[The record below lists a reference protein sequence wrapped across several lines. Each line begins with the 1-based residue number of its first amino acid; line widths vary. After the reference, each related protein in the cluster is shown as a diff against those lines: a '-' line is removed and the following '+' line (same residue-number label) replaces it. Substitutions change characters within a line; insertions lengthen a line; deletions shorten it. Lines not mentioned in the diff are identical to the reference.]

1 MQITFILPGIGLSG
15 GVKAVFEFANHL
27 EKRGHKVSIIY
38 PLVPL
43 ALSLKGKIRGTIGN
57 LLRGLRPSWF
67 DLRAK
72 IIRVPTLAEKHIPKA
87 DIIMA
92 TWWQTAY
99 CVGKY
104 NENKGKKFYL
114 VQHYE
119 TWGGPEEEVNGSYK
133 LGLEMIINSTWLK
146 DILEGKLKQKVKALI
161 LHAPDRSHFYPEI
174 IKREKNKIRVLM
186 PFRDLS
192 WKGAEDGI
200 EAFKIAKEKYSHIQ
214 LVMFGPKWNESVP
227 SFAEFHLNPSN
238 SELRKLYNSSSMF
251 LFPSR
256 SEGFGMPP
264 MEAMACKIP
273 VVATRVGAV
282 PDYTIPGKTALISEP
297 MDING
302 LAQNIIRLV
311 ENENERKSIAENG
324 YNYIKHLTW
333 EKATEQLEK
342 VFIENYE

>member
-1 MQITFILPGIGLSG
+1 MQITFVLPGIGLSG

-27 EKRGHKVSIIY
+27 EKRGHKVSIVY

-43 ALSLKGKIRGTIGN
+43 ALSLKGKIRGSIGN
-57 LLRGLRPSWF
+57 ILRGLRPSWF
-67 DLRAK
+67 DLKAK
-72 IIRVPTLAEKHIPKA
+72 IIRVPTLAEKYIPNA
-87 DIIMA
+87 DIIVA

-99 CVGKY
+99 CVSKY
-104 NENKGKKFYL
+104 NKKKGKKFYL

-119 TWGGPEEEVNGSYK
+119 IWGGPEEEVNNSYK
-133 LGLEMIINSTWLK
+133 LGLKMVINSTWLK
-146 DILEGKLKQKVKALI
+146 DILEGKLKQKAEALI
-161 LHAPDRSHFYPEI
+161 LHAPDREDFYPEI
-174 IKREKNKIRVLM
+174 IKKGKNKIRVLM
-186 PFRDLS
+186 PFRDIY

-200 EAFKIAKEKYSHIQ
+200 EAFKIAKKKYPHIQ
-214 LVMFGPKWNESVP
+214 LVMFGPKWNKDVP

-282 PDYTIPGKTALISEP
+282 PDYAISGKTALVSEAG
-297 MDING
+297 DIEG
-302 LAQNIIRLV
+302 LAQNIIELV
-311 ENENERKSIAENG
+311 KDKNKRKEIAENG
-324 YNYIKHLTW
+324 YNYIKHFTW
-333 EKATEQLEK
+333 ENATEQLEK
-342 VFIENYE
+342 VFLNS